1 MSQETLN
8 TVRDDL
14 KKYNS
19 WRYSGAWGISFSSTS
34 SSTPETSS
42 LNYVKKQSYSETSY
56 SKGVVI
62 PESDNIADWMKNIEQ
77 EPTPIK
83 MELSSISDTFAAIEE
98 RGLIEDFDLHLK
110 REAY

>member
-1 MSQETLN
+1 M
-8 TVRDDL
+8 
-14 KKYNS
+14 
-19 WRYSGAWGISFSSTS
+19 
-34 SSTPETSS
+34 
-42 LNYVKKQSYSETSY
+42 
-56 SKGVVI
+56 I